1 MNLQEL
7 YHLVG
12 MIESFEWE
20 SFEANQGLQHNHC
33 SFSTMYLHQPHC
45 WKHLEEDYYL
55 EEDYCLAMLN
65 ALIAWQQKH

>member
-45 WKHLEEDYYL
+45 
-55 EEDYCLAMLN
+55 
-65 ALIAWQQKH
+65 